1 MYREKG
7 YKIKI
12 FALFNLI
19 NVLKVEVYKADKES
33 DAVVK
38 FDEVTKALVFRAIQS
53 DKDKA
58 DITSTTTS
66 LAGLKEGSKKK
77 SLERKKMNAVV
88 NILIRTNTQGG
99 QGSVDI
105 DRLMTKHLAAIILQQ
120 HYRERKAR
128 KQRS

>member
-1 MYREKG
+1 MYSEKG

-19 NVLKVEVYKADKES
+19 NVLKVEVHKADQES

-128 KQRS
+128 K

>member
-128 KQRS
+128 K